1 MRTPP
6 VPSLVAAAVP
16 LLVAGALCWQA
27 CSPVPPT
34 APPPAPY
41 VVNEKSLAALA
52 SDLGA
57 GRVTSAQLT
66 GTYLARIRALD
77 QSGPALRSVLA
88 TNPNAAADARRLD
101 AERAQGRVRGALH
114 GIPILLKDNIES
126 AEPLP
131 TTAGSLALVE
141 NVTRRDAPIV
151 ARLRAAGAVVLGKT
165 NLSEWANFRST
176 TSTSGWSAVGGLTK
190 NPYLL
195 THNACGS
202 SSGSGVAV
210 TANLAAAAI
219 GTETDGSVT
228 CPAAINGLVG
238 LKPTVGLVSR
248 RHIVPISSAQDTAG
262 PMTRTVADAAAL
274 LTVIAGSDEG
284 DPSTKDADAKRSDYT
299 KALSPEGLK
308 GRRLGVMRFSM
319 GYLPALDGMF
329 DTAVATL
336 RAAGAQVVEID
347 RFGGLE
353 EIRRHELTVL
363 LTDFRDEIN
372 AYLGA
377 TPPAVRTRT
386 LADLLGFNRAHAE
399 REMPH
404 FQQELF
410 EQSEKTAG
418 YDRAAYRALREGNR
432 QAAGPKGIDAVLKA
446 RDLDALI
453 APTTGPAWPTDLVN
467 GDRFA
472 GSATALPAIAGYP
485 HLTVPMGLLDALPV
499 GLSFIGPAWSE
510 AALLAMGYAF
520 EQRTHARRPP
530 LLPPLEPR

>member
-6 VPSLVAAAVP
+6 VPSLAAAALP
-16 LLVAGALCWQA
+16 LLAAGTLCWQA
-27 CSPVPPT
+27 CAPVASTVPPAT
-34 APPPAPY
+34 Y
-41 VVNEKSLAALA
+41 LVTEKSLAVVAADLA
-52 SDLGA
+52 T
-57 GRVTSAQLT
+57 GRVTSEQLT
-66 GTYLARIRALD
+66 GIYLARIGALD

-88 TNPNAAADARRLD
+88 INPSAIADARRLD
-101 AERAQGRVRGALH
+101 AERAGGRVRGPLH

-126 AEPLP
+126 LEPLP
-131 TTAGSLALVE
+131 TTAGSLALAE

-151 ARLRAAGAVVLGKT
+151 ARLRSAGAVVLGKT

-176 TSTSGWSAVGGLTK
+176 TSTSGWSAIGGLTK

-202 SSGSGVAV
+202 SSGSAVAV

-262 PMTRTVADAAAL
+262 PLTRTVADAAAL
-274 LTVIAGSDEG
+274 LTIIAGSDAG
-284 DPSTKDADAKRSDYT
+284 DPSTRDADAKRTDYT
-299 KALSPEGLK
+299 KALSPDALT
-308 GRRLGVMRFSM
+308 GRRLGIMRFSM
-319 GYLPALDGMF
+319 GYLPALDGVF
-329 DTAVATL
+329 DTAVGSL

-347 RFGGLE
+347 RFDGLDA
-353 EIRRHELTVL
+353 IRRHELVVL
-363 LTDFRDEIN
+363 LMDFREEIN
-372 AYLGA
+372 AYLQA
-377 TPPAVRTRT
+377 APPGVRTRT
-386 LADLLGFNRAHAE
+386 LADLLAFNRTHAE

-432 QAAGPKGIDAVLKA
+432 QAAGPRGIDALLA
-446 RDLDALI
+446 AQGLDALI

-467 GDRFA
+467 GDRFD
-472 GSATALPAIAGYP
+472 GSATTLPAIAGYP
-485 HLTVPMGLLDALPV
+485 HLTVPMGLLDGLPV

-510 AALLAMGYAF
+510 APLLAMGYAF
-520 EQRTHARRPP
+520 EQRTRARRPP
-530 LLPPLEPR
+530 PLPPLDPR